1 MKTDFEARPVYLQNE
16 NRIKAHF
23 LTCFLSLVI
32 YRNLEK
38 KMNNEYTCETIL
50 DTLHR
55 IKFASLKEQGFI
67 LLYKR
72 TKITDALHDI
82 CGFRTEYEFIT
93 KSQMK
98 TIQKKVNVEN
108 KLPYSVK

>member
-98 TIQKKVNVEN
+98 TIQKKSKCRE
-108 KLPYSVK
+108 